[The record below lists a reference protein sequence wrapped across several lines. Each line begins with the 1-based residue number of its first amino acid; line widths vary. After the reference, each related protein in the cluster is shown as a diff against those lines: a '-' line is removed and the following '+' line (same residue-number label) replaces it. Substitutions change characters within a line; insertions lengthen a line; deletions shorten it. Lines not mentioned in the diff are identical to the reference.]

1 MQYKMA
7 GTFFRLFV
15 ILLGLSHLMCL
26 KAVPVTRIENI
37 MQGPQVHLTPEN
49 SHKVVITEKY
59 WHLEEPTITERM
71 ELELLDYSPSGPN
84 GRHTPKAP

>member
-1 MQYKMA
+1 MA

-26 KAVPVTRIENI
+26 KAVPVSRIENI
-37 MQGPQVHLTPEN
+37 MQGPQVHLTMEK

-59 WHLEEPTITERM
+59 WHLEELTITGRM
-71 ELELLDYSPSGPN
+71 ELELHDYNPSGPN
-84 GRHTPKAP
+84 GRHTPRAP

>member
-1 MQYKMA
+1 MQSPKV
-7 GTFFRLFV
+7 R
-15 ILLGLSHLMCL
+15 
-26 KAVPVTRIENI
+26 
-37 MQGPQVHLTPEN
+37 LTPEN
-49 SHKVVITEKY
+49 SHKVVMNEKY